1 MFEARFQSFEDPARS
16 ATGPRVA
23 ALRAELARRG
33 LTGFILPRADRHQ
46 NEYLP
51 PSEERVAWLTG
62 FTGSAGSV
70 VVLPDRAV
78 LFTDGRYTLQ
88 ARNQVDGA
96 IFTFAHMIETPVAK
110 WLETNLPAGSKLGYD
125 PWLHTA
131 DGAERLTQACTAA
144 GGTLIATEPN
154 PVDALWRDRPPPPRG
169 AITLHDLR
177 FAGENAAAKLARI
190 AAEIGKSKSDALVV
204 SDPHALAW
212 TFNIR
217 GSDIA
222 HTPVPLAFAII
233 PQIGRPALYVDGAKL
248 SNAVRHTLAE
258 IADIHEPD
266 DLARHLNT
274 LGETHRTV
282 RFDQATGAEALS
294 SIVTAAGGK
303 VRRGA
308 DPIAAMKAI
317 KNLVEIEGARA
328 AHIRDGAALS
338 RFLTWFERE
347 APGGKLTEIDAVEA
361 LETFR
366 RETGQ
371 LKDISFDTISGAGP
385 DGAIVHYRVTAATN
399 RKIAP
404 GELFLIDSGAQYE
417 DGTTDVTRTVVVGTP
432 TAEMR
437 TRYTLVL
444 KGHIAI
450 ARAVFPDGTTGAQL
464 DSFARAP
471 LWAAGLDYDHGTGH
485 GVGSYLSVHEGPAR
499 ISKLGTVALK
509 RGMILSNEPGYYKTG
524 AYGIRIENL
533 VLVVEA
539 PAAIGGE
546 KPLNTFETLT
556 LAPIDQR
563 VIDPSMLHADEILWL
578 DNYHARVELALSPL
592 VDAATKSW
600 LKKVTRPL
608 TAKSQ
613 R

>member
-1 MFEARFQSFEDPARS
+1 MFEARFQSFENPARS

-33 LTGFILPRADRHQ
+33 LTGLILPRADRYQ

-62 FTGSAGSV
+62 FTGSAACV

-88 ARNQVDGA
+88 ARDQVDGA
-96 IFTFAHMIETPVAK
+96 IFTLAHLIETPPAT
-110 WLETNLPAGSKLGYD
+110 WLETNIPAGSKLGYD
-125 PWLHTA
+125 PWLHTV
-131 DGAERLTQACTAA
+131 DSAERFSQACVAA
-144 GGTLIATEPN
+144 GGTLVPAEPN
-154 PVDALWRDRPPPPRG
+154 PIDALWRDRPSPPNG
-169 AITLHDLR
+169 AITLHDMR
-177 FAGENAAAKLARI
+177 FAGESASSKLARI
-190 AAEIGKSKSDALVV
+190 ASELGKSKADALIV
-204 SDPHALAW
+204 SDPQAMAW

-217 GSDIA
+217 GADVP
-222 HTPVPLAFAII
+222 HTPLPLGFAIV
-233 PQIGRPALYVDGAKL
+233 PQSGRPSLYVDGIKL
-248 SNAVRHTLAE
+248 SNVVRHYLAD
-258 IADIHEPD
+258 IADIREPD
-266 DLARHLNT
+266 DFPRDLAA
-274 LGETHRTV
+274 LGSAHRTV
-282 RFDQATGAEALS
+282 RFDQASAAQALS
-294 SIVTAAGGK
+294 SIVTATGGK
-303 VRRGA
+303 VRRSA

-317 KNLVEIEGARA
+317 KNKIEIEGARA
-328 AHIRDGAALS
+328 AHQRDGAALT
-338 RFLTWFERE
+338 RFLAWFERE
-347 APGGKLTEIDAVEA
+347 APSGTLTEIDAVKA

-366 RETGQ
+366 RETGV
-371 LKDISFDTISGAGP
+371 LKDVSFPTISGAGP
-385 DGAIVHYRVTAATN
+385 NGAIVHYRVTTETN

-404 GELFLIDSGAQYE
+404 GDLFLIDSGAQYE
-417 DGTTDVTRTVVVGTP
+417 DGTTDVTRTVIVGKP

-450 ARAVFPDGTTGAQL
+450 ARAIFPDGTTGAQL
-464 DSFARAP
+464 DSFGRAP

-533 VLVVEA
+533 VLVTEA
-539 PAAIGGE
+539 PSAPGGE

-563 VIDPSMLHADEILWL
+563 LIDPSLLHADEILWL
-578 DNYHARVELALSPL
+578 DNYHAKVELALSPL
-592 VDAATKSW
+592 VDAATKLW
-600 LKKVTRPL
+600 LEKATRPL
-608 TAKSQ
+608 TRQ
-613 R
+613 